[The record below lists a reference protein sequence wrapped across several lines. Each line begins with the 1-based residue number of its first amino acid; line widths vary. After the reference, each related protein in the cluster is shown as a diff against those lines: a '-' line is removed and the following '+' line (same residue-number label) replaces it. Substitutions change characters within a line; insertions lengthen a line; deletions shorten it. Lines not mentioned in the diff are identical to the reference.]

1 MSTVEKMTVHKA
13 LCELKVIDSRI
24 NKAISAMAFVVPN
37 KHNNTKISGMTIVD
51 YCEQAK
57 AAYQSAVDLIT
68 RRDAIKRALVKSNAV
83 TQVIVAGV
91 AYTVAEAIEMK
102 NHGMDHIRALM
113 MKLTNDLNSAKRAA
127 DTENALLERRGD
139 EYIRNMYGNTDMKNL
154 TADAV
159 DQRKEFIK
167 SITVEL
173 VDPLHISDKIAA
185 LDKMYHDFMIEID
198 AALSTSNAVT
208 EIEISY

>member
-37 KHNNTKISGMTIVD
+37 KHNNTKISGMTIAD

-68 RRDAIKRALVKSNAV
+68 RRDAIKRAVVKSNAE

>member
-37 KHNNTKISGMTIVD
+37 KHNNTKISGMTVAD
-51 YCEQAK
+51 YCDHAK

-68 RRDAIKRALVKSNAV
+68 RRDAIKRAVVKSNAE

>member
-1 MSTVEKMTVHKA
+1 MSTNETMTVHKA

-24 NKAISAMAFVVPN
+24 NKAISATTYVVPN
-37 KHNNTKISGMTIVD
+37 KHNNTKIAGMTIPD
-51 YCEQAK
+51 YSEQAK
-57 AAYQSAVDLIT
+57 AAYQSAVDLIA
-68 RRDAIKRALVKSNAV
+68 RRDAIKRAVVKSNAV
-83 TQVIVAGV
+83 TQVIVAGTT
-91 AYTVAEAIEMK
+91 YTVAEAIEMK
-102 NHGMDHIRALM
+102 NHGMDHVRALM
-113 MKLTNDLNSAKRAA
+113 MKLTSDLNTAKRTA
-127 DTENALLERRGD
+127 DAENAQLERRGD
-139 EYIRNMYGNTDMKNL
+139 EYIRNMYGATDMKNL

-159 DQRKEFIK
+159 KQRKEFIE

-173 VDPLHISDKIAA
+173 IDPLHVADKIAA